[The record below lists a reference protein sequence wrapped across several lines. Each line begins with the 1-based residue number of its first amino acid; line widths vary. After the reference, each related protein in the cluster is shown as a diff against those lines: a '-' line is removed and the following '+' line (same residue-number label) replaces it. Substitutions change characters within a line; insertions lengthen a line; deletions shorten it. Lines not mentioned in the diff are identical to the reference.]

1 MSALP
6 SDALQKPPLEQKSA
20 GFLAFGTEFVNPN
33 FADMG
38 EAVGVRGI
46 RSRIPTMSKPASPP
60 RWISRRP
67 TCGVRSL
74 TPEGRS
80 SWT

>member
-6 SDALQKPPLEQKSA
+6 SDALQKPPLAQKSA

-33 FADMG
+33 FADMA

-46 RSRIPTMSKPASPP
+46 RIEDPADVEA
-60 RWISRRP
+60 
-67 TCGVRSL
+67 GVAAALDLAKTNLWR
-74 TPEGRS
+74 
-80 SWT
+80 